1 MTSSNK
7 NKKNRKKKII
17 DERNKRNMDSRNNL
31 QNFITNYQVNN
42 SVGKRK
48 TNIIK
53 LTKKEQPNLNSI
65 KNAMENYYTKY
76 ALIEQNGN
84 HNTTKSNA
92 NKNKNFYKTNIN
104 LSNKSTYFE
113 RGALAYKSMQ
123 NDAFPYRNKKNKNE
137 HNQTL
142 ILKNNND
149 GLLFK

>member
-1 MTSSNK
+1 
-7 NKKNRKKKII
+7 
-17 DERNKRNMDSRNNL
+17 MDSKNNL
-31 QNFITNYQVNN
+31 QNPITNYQANN

-76 ALIEQNGN
+76 ALFEQNGN

-92 NKNKNFYKTNIN
+92 NKNKNFYKTNVNIN
-104 LSNKSTYFE
+104 NNSTYFE
-113 RGALAYKSMQ
+113 RGSLAYKSMQ
-123 NDAFPYRNKKNKNE
+123 NNAFPYRNKTNKNE
-137 HNQTL
+137 QNQTL

-149 GLLFK
+149 SLLFKKKS